1 MQPRRVAAP
10 SFAAALAAAAVAAS
24 LLAVVLV
31 STEGAWDA
39 AGVRDLPVDVVIGVT
54 FPLCALLV
62 LAGSTPVRTV
72 AALLLGAGAASAAAA
87 LSTAVAAVASSSSA
101 GVLVAVQLQSFVW
114 VPAFLSVVTLIPL
127 LYPDGRLLSA
137 RWRPVFVAAVLGIVA
152 MTLGSALHPTPFV
165 GRATFD
171 KPVTSDLSVPL
182 FVVGAAVSTVSMVLA
197 LTSLVVRWRRE
208 TGLRRRQVSVL
219 LAAVGL
225 LAADVLVTA
234 YVPWPASTVVQAVA
248 VALLP
253 VAITV
258 AVTRHRLY
266 ELDTALR
273 RTVTGVSLAGSL
285 AGLYL
290 TLFALLRALLPAGG
304 ATASVVAAGL
314 TGLAL
319 QPLAG
324 RLAGAVDGWFYGD
337 RAQPQ
342 VVFSRLGESLRQAGT
357 PDEVT
362 RAVAATLTEHLRL
375 DVVAEVVVG
384 PQTQDPGTESAA
396 RATRPADEVVPL
408 HHRGELVGR
417 LVVTPRPGERRL
429 DPRDRDVLEGVAVQA
444 APAVA
449 AVRLAARLQRN
460 RELLVA
466 AREEERR
473 RLRRDLHDG
482 VGAALA
488 GARLQLES
496 AQERVSD
503 PQARRMVDAAV
514 AAVGEAVDGVRHAT
528 DDLRPPALD
537 ELGLVACL
545 RLLAGRMSTPDV
557 RVRADVDALP
567 ELGAAVEVACYR
579 ICAEAL
585 TNARRHARPSRIDLC
600 VTTTGEVLRLRV
612 TDDGAGLPDTTRS
625 GALGLESMRLRAEEV
640 GGMLSLESGPHG
652 TSVEAVLPIMEA
664 Q

>member
-1 MQPRRVAAP
+1 MQPRRGAAP
-10 SFAAALAAAAVAAS
+10 SVAAALAAAAVAAS

-31 STEGAWDA
+31 SRSGDWGSG
-39 AGVRDLPVDVVIGVT
+39 GVRDLPVDALIGVT

-62 LAGSTPVRTV
+62 LAGTTPVRTMAV
-72 AALLLGAGAASAAAA
+72 LLLASGAAASAAA
-87 LSTAVAAVASSSSA
+87 LTTAVAAIASTPSS
-101 GVLVAVQLQSFVW
+101 GVLVAVQLQSFLW
-114 VPAFLSVVTLIPL
+114 VPAFLAVVTLVPL
-127 LYPDGRLLSA
+127 LYPDGRLPTA
-137 RWRPVFVAAVLGIVA
+137 RWRPVLVMALLGIAA

-171 KPVTSDLSVPL
+171 KPVTSDLSVPF
-182 FVVGAAVSTVSMVLA
+182 FVAGAALSTVSMVLA
-197 LTSLVVRWRRE
+197 LASLVVRWRRE
-208 TGLRRRQVSVL
+208 SGLRRRQVSVL
-219 LAAVGL
+219 LVAVGL
-225 LAADVLVTA
+225 LAVDVVVTA
-234 YVPWPASTVVQAVA
+234 YLPWPASTAVQAVA

-273 RTVTGVSLAGSL
+273 HTVTGVGLAGSL

-319 QPLAG
+319 QPLAR
-324 RLAGAVDGWFYGD
+324 RLAQAVDRWFYGD
-337 RAQPQ
+337 REQPQ
-342 VVFSRLGESLRQAGT
+342 VVLARLGERLREAGT

-362 RAVAATLTEHLRL
+362 GAVAATLAEHLRL

-384 PQTQDPGTESAA
+384 PETQDPV
-396 RATRPADEVVPL
+396 DEVVL
-408 HHRGELVGR
+408 LRHRGEVVGR
-417 LVVTPRPGERRL
+417 LVVTPRPGEHRL
-429 DPRDRDVLEGVAVQA
+429 DPRDREVLEGAAVLA

-449 AVRLAARLQRN
+449 AVRLAAGLQRS

-503 PQARRMVDAAV
+503 PRARRMVDAAV

-537 ELGLVACL
+537 ELGLVGCL
-545 RLLAGRMSTPDV
+545 RLLAERMSTPALE
-557 RVRADVDALP
+557 VRADVDPLP
-567 ELGAAVEVACYR
+567 VLGAAVEVACYR

-585 TNARRHARPSRIDLC
+585 TNACRHARAST
-600 VTTTGEVLRLRV
+600 VALRVGVDGRALRVVV
-612 TDDGAGLPDTTRS
+612 TDDGTGLPSTTRS

-652 TSVEAVLPIMEA
+652 TNVAAVLPIMED

>member
-10 SFAAALAAAAVAAS
+10 SVAAALAAAAVAAS

-31 STEGAWDA
+31 SGGGDWDSG
-39 AGVRDLPVDVVIGVT
+39 GVRDLPVDALIGVT

-62 LAGSTPVRTV
+62 LAGATPVRTMAV
-72 AALLLGAGAASAAAA
+72 LLLASGAAASAAA
-87 LSTAVAAVASSSSA
+87 LSTAVAAIADAPSS
-101 GVLVAVQLQSFVW
+101 GVLVAVQLQSFMW
-114 VPAFLSVVTLIPL
+114 VPAFLAVVTLIPL

-137 RWRPVFVAAVLGIVA
+137 RWRPVVLVALLGIVA

-171 KPVTSDLSVPL
+171 KPVTSDLSVPF
-182 FVVGAAVSTVSMVLA
+182 FVAGAALSTISMVLA
-197 LTSLVVRWRRE
+197 LASLVVRWRRE

-219 LAAVGL
+219 LVAVGL
-225 LAADVLVTA
+225 LAADVVVTA
-234 YVPWPASTVVQAVA
+234 YLPWPASTAVQAVA

-324 RLAGAVDGWFYGD
+324 RLAAAVDGWFYGD

-342 VVFSRLGESLRQAGT
+342 VVFSRLGERLRQAGT

-362 RAVAATLTEHLRL
+362 KAVALTLTEHLRL
-375 DVVAEVVVG
+375 DVVAEVVVD
-384 PQTQDPGTESAA
+384 PEMPDQDEG
-396 RATRPADEVVPL
+396 ADEVLPL
-408 HHRGELVGR
+408 RHRGEVVGR

-429 DPRDRDVLEGVAVQA
+429 DPRDREVLEGVAVLA

-449 AVRLAARLQRN
+449 AVRLAAGLQRS

-503 PQARRMVDAAV
+503 PRARRMVDAAV

-537 ELGLVACL
+537 ELGLVGCL
-545 RLLAGRMSTPDV
+545 RLLAERMSTPALE
-557 RVRADVDALP
+557 VRADVEPLP
-567 ELGAAVEVACYR
+567 VLGAAVEVACYR

-585 TNARRHARPSRIDLC
+585 TNACRHARASTVALR
-600 VTTTGEVLRLRV
+600 VTVDGRALRVLV
-612 TDDGAGLPDTTRS
+612 TDDGTGLSSTTRS

-640 GGMLSLESGPHG
+640 GGMLSLESSPRG
-652 TSVEAVLPIMEA
+652 TNVAAVLPIMED